1 MPQLRHERLLH
12 QEESMNENHTVIAI
26 PTGEI
31 LCHDQ
36 AAAILGMTPEALY
49 TAVNAGKFPRY
60 QYNGRNYYRRLADH
74 GADAELLES
83 IRHTGN
89 EPHTMPRG
97 ANQQ

>member
-1 MPQLRHERLLH
+1 MT
-12 QEESMNENHTVIAI
+12 ENQTVIAI

-60 QYNGRNYYRRLADH
+60 QYNGHNYYRRS
-74 GADAELLES
+74 ELEAK
-83 IRHTGN
+83 IFAPGN
-89 EPHTMPRG
+89 LGQTKG
-97 ANQQ
+97 ANPESRKIAAKAMKHRRTCVA